1 MDKQAEEV
9 IIMPDKKL
17 TDSEIIKAVE
27 CCADEMG
34 CIKGCP
40 CFNPKSKGS
49 HCTVSKKLKLEKLT
63 IDLIKRQQA
72 EIERLKGWQDLLKAE
87 KHSLIKS
94 EAYKEF
100 AEEIFELFPK
110 DKPNTVISR
119 VTVKHI
125 LKELVGENNA

>member
-1 MDKQAEEV
+1 
-9 IIMPDKKL
+9 MPDKKL